1 MREGERDEGR
11 EGQADREESKSQRYQ
26 ERNKRMGSHERAK
39 Y

>member
-11 EGQADREESKSQRYQ
+11 EGQAEREERKSQSYQ